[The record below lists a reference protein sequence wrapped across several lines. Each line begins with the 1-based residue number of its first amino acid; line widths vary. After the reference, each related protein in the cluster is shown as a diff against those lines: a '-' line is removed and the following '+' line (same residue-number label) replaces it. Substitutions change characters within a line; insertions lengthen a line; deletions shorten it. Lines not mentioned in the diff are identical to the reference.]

1 MYLIKPKY
9 TSKCLNNNQ
18 HYNQKRNNNMLKCK
32 TNVSDK
38 QQRNKDTVYFAK
50 YYMIRKSAARYRIA
64 CILHVEYCF
73 FGHAFNL
80 FFVHT
85 YNICMETIKQHNHYI
100 YAANDGLFWNRKSH
114 TRNTFT
120 CNHMYF
126 MCVKQAYMRRECAGS
141 SVQYTGGWTVRL
153 PTSSL
158 FHIFEYL

>member
-1 MYLIKPKY
+1 M
-9 TSKCLNNNQ
+9 Q
-18 HYNQKRNNNMLKCK
+18 KCK

-64 CILHVEYCF
+64 CILHVEYKDWF

-100 YAANDGLFWNRKSH
+100 YAANDGLF
-114 TRNTFT
+114 
-120 CNHMYF
+120 
-126 MCVKQAYMRRECAGS
+126 
-141 SVQYTGGWTVRL
+141 
-153 PTSSL
+153 
-158 FHIFEYL
+158 